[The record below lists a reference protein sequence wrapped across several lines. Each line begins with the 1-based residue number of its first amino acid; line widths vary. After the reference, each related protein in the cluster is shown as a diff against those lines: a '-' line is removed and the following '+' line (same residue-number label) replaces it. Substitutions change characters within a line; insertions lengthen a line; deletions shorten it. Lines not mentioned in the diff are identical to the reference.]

1 MQHKETAETLETVHT
16 HTHTHKYF
24 YTSVSIC
31 YVYNTKEEQT
41 IPMRKIAE

>member
-16 HTHTHKYF
+16 HTHKYF

-31 YVYNTKEEQT
+31 HVYNTKEEQT